1 MMAEEFP
8 VWLPEKIFLRFIIEV
23 KSTVGTGISGYESSI
38 EDLFRRFDN
47 LNFTLSDCLFIE
59 QKLNEYGVELSP
71 PMHRGNH
78 SEKRLFKT
86 SQIVKPFYLE
96 EIKCGENQTQE
107 YKSSFVYDRDR
118 ALNDSKA
125 KLPDLESKDVLFSFM
140 KSVAGL
146 MNGDGGLLWVGVSDG
161 ANQIKDLDDLEIEAN
176 SEAIF
181 PGVIDDF
188 KIWSLDEGDFDTF
201 ELRIRNLIDSSFW
214 NSTLVNNSLNIT
226 FPEIFNSQVCR
237 VEVICRQDLVFLRD
251 QSDRD
256 ASKLFV
262 RQGAR
267 TKEIKMHEFES
278 YLDKRDQ

>member
-1 MMAEEFP
+1 MMVEEFP
-8 VWLPEKIFLRFIIEV
+8 VWLPEEIFLRFVIEV
-23 KSTVGTGISGYESSI
+23 TSTVGTGISGYESSI
-38 EDLFRRFDN
+38 EDLFRLFEH
-47 LNFTLSDCLFIE
+47 LNFTLSDRIFIE
-59 QKLNEYGVELSP
+59 QKLNKWGIEISP
-71 PMHRGNH
+71 PMNEGTD

-86 SQIVKPFYLE
+86 SEIVKPSHLE

-107 YKSSFVYDRDR
+107 YKSSFVYDRKR

-125 KLPDLESKDVLFSFM
+125 KLSDLESKDVLFSSM

-146 MNGDGGLLWVGVSDG
+146 MNGDGGLLWLGVSDG
-161 ANQIKDLDDLEIEAN
+161 ANQIRDLDDLEIEAN

-188 KIWSLDEGDFDTF
+188 KLWDLDEGDFDTF
-201 ELRIRNLIDSSFW
+201 EIRIRNLIDSSFW
-214 NSTLVNNSLNIT
+214 NNALVNNSLNIT

-237 VEVICRQDLVFLRD
+237 VEVTCRQDLVFLLD

-256 ASKLFV
+256 TSKLFV

-267 TKEIKMHEFES
+267 TKEIKMHEFKS
-278 YLDKRDQ
+278 YLDKRGQ